1 MSNIMKAPAD
11 DMFEALHDVLHLYKA
26 RRQQAIAASGQPLS
40 HMEAKVIAFFGRRPG
55 ATLSDLVAHSG
66 RDKSQL
72 ARLIAGLRERGL
84 IEAREDEGDRRNI
97 RLQLTPQGA
106 AIHAELRQ
114 ALRKVAREV
123 AGGLS
128 EAQRAQLLELLGKVG
143 ERLAGG
149 RAA

>member
-1 MSNIMKAPAD
+1 MKAPAD

-84 IEAREDEGDRRNI
+84 VEAHEDEADRRSV
-97 RLQLTPQGA
+97 RLRLTPA
-106 AIHAELRQ
+106 AQAMHHAMRQ
-114 ALRKVAREV
+114 ELRKVKRV
-123 AGGLS
+123 ATGTLT
-128 EAQRAQLLELLGKVG
+128 EPEYAKLLELLGRV
-143 ERLAGG
+143 
-149 RAA
+149 RAQLED